1 MDRGRK
7 INIMKEIN
15 EIIEEHIQDVLNALM
30 IEHLGL
36 VELEGIRTIIKKYV
50 LNDVHRIT
58 DELDSYVDIKLTND
72 LLSYYNELGKGNNI

>member
-1 MDRGRK
+1 MMNRETK

-15 EIIEEHIQDVLNALM
+15 EIIDEHIQDVLSALM
-30 IEHLGL
+30 IEHLSIADLDG
-36 VELEGIRTIIKKYV
+36 VRTIIKKYV

-72 LLSYYNELGKGNNI
+72 LLSYYNELGK